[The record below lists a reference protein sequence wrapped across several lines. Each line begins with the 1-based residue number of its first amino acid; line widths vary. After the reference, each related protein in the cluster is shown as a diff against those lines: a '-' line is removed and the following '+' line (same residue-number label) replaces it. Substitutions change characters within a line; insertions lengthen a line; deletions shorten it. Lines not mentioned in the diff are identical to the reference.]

1 MSRHTSTV
9 THRSARLQRQDRA
22 NQPGPGEVSYN
33 LLQIF
38 IGNLLP
44 LGHIPQRN
52 CRAMAVKG
60 HIQHEAERIT
70 AFRGNF
76 HAHPYLF

>member
-9 THRSARLQRQDRA
+9 THRSARLQRQVSS
-22 NQPGPGEVSYN
+22 GPGELSYN